1 MEIES
6 KERRIQLALDA
17 YKKGQFKSLQ
27 SVSLAFDVPRTTL
40 QWWIGGVAS
49 QAERNAN
56 CQKLSNTEEST
67 LSAWILDMDRHGL
80 PLQLSTVHYLAQL
93 LLSTCL
99 SSFQPVGECWV
110 NCFIQQSTPP

>member
-40 QWWIGGVAS
+40 Q
-49 QAERNAN
+49 
-56 CQKLSNTEEST
+56 
-67 LSAWILDMDRHGL
+67 
-80 PLQLSTVHYLAQL
+80 
-93 LLSTCL
+93 
-99 SSFQPVGECWV
+99 
-110 NCFIQQSTPP
+110 